1 MANMTHH
8 CGVQG
13 VQQRA
18 EGNRSIHSVVRL
30 LFLLLV
36 SVALSGCAVVGG
48 IFKSGVAVG
57 IFVAVVIIV
66 VLLML
71 FGRR

>member
-8 CGVQG
+8 CCVQEF
-13 VQQRA
+13 QQRT
-18 EGNRSIHSVVRL
+18 EENRSIHSVVRL
-30 LFLLLV
+30 LFFLLM
-36 SVALSGCAVVGG
+36 SIALSGCAVVGG

-66 VLLML
+66 LLLAL

>member
-1 MANMTHH
+1 MANMTDQS
-8 CGVQG
+8 CVQG
-13 VQQRA
+13 LQA
-18 EGNRSIHSVVRL
+18 AYGGNRSMHSVVRL
-30 LFLLLV
+30 LFFLLM

-48 IFKSGVAVG
+48 IFKTGVAVG

-66 VLLML
+66 LLLVL